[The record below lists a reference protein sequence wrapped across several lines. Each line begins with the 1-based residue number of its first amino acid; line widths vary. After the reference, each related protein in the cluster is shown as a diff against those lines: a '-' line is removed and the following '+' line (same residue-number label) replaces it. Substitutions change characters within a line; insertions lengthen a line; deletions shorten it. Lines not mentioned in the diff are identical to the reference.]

1 MAERTEYKP
10 NTFCWPELA
19 TSDAGAAKKFYGD
32 ILGWKFHDDEVGPG
46 MVYTMCLKKDKA
58 AGALF
63 ALNAEMKAQG
73 IPPNWLSYVSVKS
86 VDETTKK
93 AKKLGATVMREPMD
107 VMDVG
112 RMAVLQDPTGAVF
125 ALWEPKKHIGA
136 QVVNEHGALTWNEL
150 LTPDV
155 DRAGK
160 FYTEVFNW
168 GADSQD
174 MGNFTYTSFKNGDR
188 PAAGMMQIDQQTMGD
203 VPPNWGVY
211 FAVDH
216 CDKTVE
222 KAKKIGATVIVGPQD
237 IPEVGR
243 FATMLDPQGA
253 AFSVIQLLNPGD

>member
-1 MAERTEYKP
+1 MAERKKYKP

-19 TSDAGAAKKFYGD
+19 TSDASGAKKFYAD
-32 ILGWKFHDDEVGPG
+32 ILGWNFHDDEVAPG
-46 MVYTMCLKKDKA
+46 MVYTMCLKDDKA

-63 ALNAEMKAQG
+63 PLNAEMKSQG
-73 IPPNWLSYVSVKS
+73 AAPNWLSYVSVES
-86 VDETTKK
+86 VDETTNK
-93 AKKLGATVMREPMD
+93 AKKLGAKVVREPMD

-112 RMAVLQDPTGAVF
+112 RMAELQDPTGAVF

-150 LTPDV
+150 QTPDV

-160 FYTEVFNW
+160 FYTELFGW
-168 GADSQD
+168 GADTQD
-174 MGNFTYTSFKNGDR
+174 MGSFTYTSYKNGDR
-188 PAAGMMQIDQQTMGD
+188 PAGGMMPIDQQTMGD

-211 FAVDH
+211 FAVDQ

-243 FATMLDPQGA
+243 FATMIDPQGA
-253 AFSVIQLLNPGD
+253 VFSVIELANPGE